1 MRATEMR
8 APKKFRFVLLAGLIL
23 FSHYVMTLHAQS
35 SVDIQAETNSWLL
48 TGCEV
53 GQSPGLSPVLLANK
67 ADAALALASALQ
79 NGPGSSL
86 VSQVAANASAS
97 FNDIQSYLST
107 GNTAGLSSSDLSSV
121 SNESLAEFVAEE
133 VDRFVQAY
141 KGRAVLGLGLLQ
153 AQSDIGLLTPIAN
166 DSSSPLQLEAQ
177 TALRNFGDLNFDG
190 KTDCTDLA
198 IVRASFG
205 KTAGQLGFDP
215 RADINMDGVVNLFD
229 LSFVAKQLPAGT
241 TCP

>member
-1 MRATEMR
+1 MLARQKHR
-8 APKKFRFVLLAGLIL
+8 LLPVVAL
-23 FSHYVMTLHAQS
+23 FFFSSCISSLHAQS
-35 SVDIQAETNSWLL
+35 STDIQAEANLWLL
-48 TGCEV
+48 TACEV

-67 ADAALALASALQ
+67 TDAALALISALQ
-79 NGPGSSL
+79 NGPDSSL
-86 VSQVAANASAS
+86 VSQVSANASAS
-97 FNDIQSYLST
+97 FNDIQSYISA

-121 SNESLAEFVAEE
+121 LNESLAEFVAEE

-153 AQSDIGLLTPIAN
+153 AQSAVGLLTPIAN

-215 RADINMDGVVNLFD
+215 RADVNMDGIVNILD
-229 LSFVAKQLPAGT
+229 LSYVAQRVPAGT
-241 TCP
+241 TCL